1 MFFWRSFTQWLGG
14 MGIIVLFVAILPQ
27 FAVAGRQMFTAE
39 SPGPT
44 DGKFTP
50 RVKSTAALLWNMY
63 IIFTIVLTFILV
75 LLKMPLF
82 DAICNAMST
91 ISCGGFS
98 PNPNSIIGYNN
109 AQFIW
114 IIAFFMFLS
123 GTGFALIYRTFV
135 QKKFKTLKKN
145 EEFFTYCG
153 LILFCS
159 IVISTLLITNNTYPN
174 DTAIGEAVFQSIS
187 IITTTGFA
195 TVDYTHWPFI
205 AQVIL
210 VILYFTGAC
219 AGSASGGLKVIRLVF
234 VYKYIKRELFK
245 ILHPNAIQPV
255 RVNGIVIQNEIM
267 AQMMS
272 FVIFYFAIFAI
283 TALITIFI
291 EENVTLGFIGSIA
304 TLGNV
309 GAGLSAIGPMGNY
322 DGLHSITKL
331 IFVFNMI
338 IGRLELIPFLAF
350 LHPDF
355 YYIKK

>member
-1 MFFWRSFTQWLGG
+1 
-14 MGIIVLFVAILPQ
+14 
-27 FAVAGRQMFTAE
+27 
-39 SPGPT
+39 
-44 DGKFTP
+44 
-50 RVKSTAALLWNMY
+50 
-63 IIFTIVLTFILV
+63 
-75 LLKMPLF
+75 
-82 DAICNAMST
+82 
-91 ISCGGFS
+91 
-98 PNPNSIIGYNN
+98 
-109 AQFIW
+109 
-114 IIAFFMFLS
+114 MFLS